1 MSPIPLPISSPPAAP
16 QMEDE
21 SMTADSD
28 AYVIEQGVPMPS
40 KMAGRGHKY
49 PFQQMEVG
57 DSFLAPLAD
66 RSRISSRATITGKR
80 NGLAFSVRK
89 VGSEQIRI
97 WRTA

>member
-1 MSPIPLPISSPPAAP
+1 
-16 QMEDE
+16 
-21 SMTADSD
+21 MTADSD

-40 KMAGRGHKY
+40 KMAGRGHVKY

-66 RSRISSRATITGKR
+66 RSRISSMAAITGKR
-80 NGLAFSVRK
+80 KGLAFSVRK

-97 WRTA
+97 WRPA